1 MDFDYRDA
9 ISGEKAEVKEKA
21 KEVAAGLGNA
31 LSDRRRYDSG
41 FLSTWREILPP
52 DKGLYVGI
60 SNESKLTDKLTRLS
74 AGLETWNF
82 FDSFIPLQGGV
93 FDAPKFHEDLRIGQ
107 QQIQPFEMAHFPVTN
122 ELYELFCPRHH
133 LLRDQY
139 SWAEDAPA
147 IYVNWYM
154 ATEFC
159 QWLSSFAR
167 HKYRLPTEWQW
178 EWAARWHEDP
188 ERQANDSKKNDYWW
202 GPEMDNRRC
211 FYRENSLFDEIRR
224 PPTLTETLRQYSD
237 PNLRH
242 PSSCE
247 NHQFGLLSLSGTV
260 WEWCANRHSESGS
273 SRVLRG
279 GSWYFNAVNCRSS
292 FRNNFV
298 PSSRDSNLGFRLCR
312 ELSS

>member
-1 MDFDYRDA
+1 MWNDTLRFALAVDDLQKRNQLAIKLIEYGNPWVVYQAIKLDKTEFSEDVDALCRWLVHQDLPMDFDYRDA

-122 ELYELFCPRHH
+122 ELYELFCPC
-133 LLRDQY
+133 LLY
-139 SWAEDAPA
+139 TS
-147 IYVNWYM
+147 
-154 ATEFC
+154 
-159 QWLSSFAR
+159 
-167 HKYRLPTEWQW
+167 
-178 EWAARWHEDP
+178 
-188 ERQANDSKKNDYWW
+188 
-202 GPEMDNRRC
+202 
-211 FYRENSLFDEIRR
+211 
-224 PPTLTETLRQYSD
+224 
-237 PNLRH
+237 
-242 PSSCE
+242 PS
-247 NHQFGLLSLSGTV
+247 
-260 WEWCANRHSESGS
+260 
-273 SRVLRG
+273 
-279 GSWYFNAVNCRSS
+279 
-292 FRNNFV
+292 
-298 PSSRDSNLGFRLCR
+298 PRDS
-312 ELSS
+312 